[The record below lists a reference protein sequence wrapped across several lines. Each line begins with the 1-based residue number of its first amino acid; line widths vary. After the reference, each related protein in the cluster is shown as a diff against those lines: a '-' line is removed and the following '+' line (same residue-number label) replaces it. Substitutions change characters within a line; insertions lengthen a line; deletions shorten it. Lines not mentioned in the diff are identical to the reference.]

1 MIFKQAFAKPLR
13 PEDLPRTARWL
24 ALLLISAILWGF
36 LDLVGVPAAL
46 LLGPMLAGII
56 IEAGGGAV
64 RVPPLLYLA
73 AQAAVGGFVAG
84 AVQPTI
90 LSVIGSDWPLF
101 VGLVMSM
108 VVVTS
113 LAGWLMSRWRLLP
126 ATTAV
131 WGTSPG
137 AAATMIIMAEA
148 FGADIQLVAFMQ
160 YLRVALIAV
169 VASVIAGLSGHG
181 GVLSPAHEMFSA
193 PKDWRAVAETLALV
207 AVGGF
212 IGSRSRIPAGTL
224 LVPMGAGIALHAA
237 GWIAIELPRP
247 LIAASYALIGWR
259 IGLGFT
265 RPILIHAAR
274 VLPVILASIFAAITF
289 SGILALLLARFLGMD
304 LLTAY
309 LATSPGGMDS
319 IAVIAASARVDLSF
333 VMALQT
339 ARFLIVMIVG
349 PPLARFVAR
358 RSGRLATPG
367 PEASGQTIR

>member
-1 MIFKQAFAKPLR
+1 MTSRSAPSKPIRFIDR
-13 PEDLPRTARWL
+13 PRAARWI

-36 LDLVGVPAAL
+36 FDLVRIPAAL

-56 IEAGGGAV
+56 IEASGAAV

-84 AVQPTI
+84 AVQPSI

-101 VGLVMSM
+101 VGLVLSM
-108 VVVTS
+108 VALTTFV
-113 LAGWLMSRWRLLP
+113 GWLMSRWRLLP

-137 AAATMIIMAEA
+137 AAATMVIMAEA

-181 GVLSPAHEMFSA
+181 GVLSPAHAMFAA
-193 PKDWRAVAETLALV
+193 PKDWLAVGETLALV
-207 AVGGF
+207 AIGGF
-212 IGSRSRIPAGTL
+212 IGSRSRIPAGAL
-224 LVPMGAGIALHAA
+224 LVPMAAGIGLHAA
-237 GWIAIELPRP
+237 GWIEIELPRP
-247 LIAASYALIGWR
+247 LMAASYALIGWR

-274 VLPVILASIFAAITF
+274 VLPVILASIFVAIAF
-289 SGILALLLARFLGMD
+289 SGGLAILLAQLLGMD

-319 IAVIAASARVDLSF
+319 IAVIAASAHVDLSF

-358 RSGRLATPG
+358 RSDLLGNSRA
-367 PEASGQTIR
+367 I

>member
-1 MIFKQAFAKPLR
+1 MIFKQVFAKSI
-13 PEDLPRTARWL
+13 DLPRSARWA
-24 ALLLISAILWGF
+24 ALLLVSAILWGL
-36 LDLVGVPAAL
+36 LDLARVPAAL

-56 IEAGGGAV
+56 IEAGGAAV

-73 AQAAVGGFVAG
+73 AQAAVGGYVAG
-84 AVQPTI
+84 AVQPSI
-90 LSVIGSDWPLF
+90 LSVIAEDWPLF
-101 VGLVMSM
+101 VGLVLSM
-108 VVVTS
+108 VAVTS
-113 LAGWLMSRWRLLP
+113 LVGWLMSQWRLLP
-126 ATTAV
+126 ATTAI

-181 GVLSPAHEMFSA
+181 GGLSPAHAMFSA
-193 PKDWRAVAETLALV
+193 PNNWHAVAQTLVLV
-207 AVGGF
+207 VVGGV
-212 IGSRSRIPAGTL
+212 IGGRSRIPAGTL
-224 LVPMGAGIALHAA
+224 LVPMGVGIGLHAA
-237 GWIAIELPRP
+237 GWMEIELPRP
-247 LIAASYALIGWR
+247 LMAASYALIGWR

-265 RPILIHAAR
+265 RPILIHAVR
-274 VLPVILASIFAAITF
+274 VLPTILASIFAAMAF
-289 SGILALLLARFLGMD
+289 SGVLALLLARFLGMD

-358 RSGRLATPG
+358 RSDRVSNPRAG
-367 PEASGQTIR
+367 